1 MKDSDPDKW
10 MTVDFA
16 IAYEP
21 YAYIC
26 RENDSDFRDFVN
38 NTILWSIKTGKFYE
52 LYEKWMG
59 PKGLVPIKMS
69 QAYKDYLQMIVYPSM
84 TAGGWPSSLILIQ
97 RSRSISGSIFFYDAS
112 GGSLAHGFILQF

>member
-1 MKDSDPDKW
+1 MLALKSGKIDAYTTDRSLLEGLRMKDSEPDKW

-26 RENDSDFRDFVN
+26 RENDSDFRDFIN
-38 NTILWSIKTGKFYE
+38 NTILWSIKTGQFFE

-59 PKGLVPIKMS
+59 PNGVVPIKMS
-69 QAYKDYLQMIVYPSM
+69 PAYKDYLQMIVYPIED
-84 TAGGWPSSLILIQ
+84 GWW
-97 RSRSISGSIFFYDAS
+97 GKK
-112 GGSLAHGFILQF
+112 